1 MGRLGHG
8 EPKTF
13 RRVQSRRGPDDSLL
27 LGRGGRY
34 CYVPGGVEPNS
45 ESVDLAQ
52 RVAIEFAE
60 LVAQPKPFGLAVN
73 LSQRESISKPKL
85 VALAIAVD
93 FA

>member
-1 MGRLGHG
+1 MPGG
-8 EPKTF
+8 
-13 RRVQSRRGPDDSLL
+13 RRVRRRWERGRDGSLL
-27 LGRGGRY
+27 LGRGDRY
-34 CYVPGGVEPNS
+34 CYVPGGTS